1 MLNFVLSQ
9 VIIVHDLGSAVW
21 DTMQIQ
27 ESEFNLSSY
36 IYPMYLIIICRLT

>member
-21 DTMQIQ
+21 DKMQIE
-27 ESEFNLSSY
+27 ESESISVQPQQLY
-36 IYPMYLIIICRLT
+36 IPYVFDYYL